1 MSEHRSW
8 DKLEDLIHD
17 VNSACCS
24 LKEAASILHKAS
36 PAEARELLTLMNQQ
50 ARDLARS
57 IADADQRRPF
67 A

>member
-1 MSEHRSW
+1 MSEHRSG

-24 LKEAASILHKAS
+24 LKEAAAILHKAS
-36 PAEARELLTLMNQQ
+36 PSEASELLTLMNQQ
-50 ARDLARS
+50 ARDLARN
-57 IADADQRRPF
+57 IADADQRRPL